1 MVHKKA
7 WNTRT
12 ASNNTPQNNNDNVN
26 SLLKDYQDAAIIAN
40 RKYELR
46 NHQKVPKLKEMVLE
60 LVKFGIMNCKC
71 IIEKDMIREEDI
83 IIYKIIV

>member
-1 MVHKKA
+1 MMLHKKA

-46 NHQKVPKLKEMVLE
+46 NTPKGAKVK
-60 LVKFGIMNCKC
+60 G
-71 IIEKDMIREEDI
+71 DGS
-83 IIYKIIV
+83 

>member
-71 IIEKDMIREEDI
+71 IIENDMIREGDI
-83 IIYKIIV
+83 YIYILL

>member
-1 MVHKKA
+1 MMVHKKA

-46 NHQKVPKLKEMVLE
+46 NTPKGAKVKGDGFGTGEVWDHE
-60 LVKFGIMNCKC
+60 LQMYYRKRY
-71 IIEKDMIREEDI
+71 D
-83 IIYKIIV
+83 

>member
-1 MVHKKA
+1 MMVHKKA

-12 ASNNTPQNNNDNVN
+12 ASNSTPQNNNDNVN

-71 IIEKDMIREEDI
+71 IIENDMIRDGDI
-83 IIYKIIV
+83 II